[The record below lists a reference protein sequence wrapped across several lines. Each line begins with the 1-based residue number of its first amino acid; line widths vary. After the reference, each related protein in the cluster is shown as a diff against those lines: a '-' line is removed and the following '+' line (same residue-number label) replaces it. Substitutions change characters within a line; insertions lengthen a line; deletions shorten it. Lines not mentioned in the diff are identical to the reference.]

1 MKMRVVVLAVAG
13 VLSVCGMAGAQ
24 NLGERDKVNQ
34 DKVQLAQYSK
44 RVNQAC
50 GTHIA
55 FTIDY
60 ASYLGKTDSGVR
72 MQSPTEYLMNA
83 GDAII
88 NICTST
94 AGKAAVAQK
103 IHEVR
108 GALGTAEEYALSGGI
123 FTYKTSYKGGSVAA
137 PEKYLKAQM

>member
-1 MKMRVVVLAVAG
+1 MNVKMIAVAAA
-13 VLSVCGMAGAQ
+13 VITVCGAAGAQ
-24 NLGERDKVNQ
+24 DLAQRDKFDQ
-34 DKVQLAQYSK
+34 DKTQLAQYAT

-55 FTIDY
+55 FSINYQSY
-60 ASYLGKTDSGVR
+60 AGKSDPSVR

-88 NICTST
+88 NICVTP
-94 AGKAAVAQK
+94 AGKAAVASK
-103 IHEVR
+103 IHAVR
-108 GALGTAEEYALSGGI
+108 GALGGAEEYNLAGGV

-137 PEKYLKAQM
+137 PEKYLKSVL